1 MAEVLFSIT
10 AAGSTESSPPAGLA
24 CLSTEGARIVAYVSN
39 PDDPDGVLLDI
50 THDDVLQQ
58 SVVAGRRVAVLLCTL
73 IAYDFNN
80 VTKRWD
86 IGLEYDA
93 AALEDSER
101 VLTPCDICQAECF
114 TCDVQAK
121 LNARYGGSVD
131 GDWMDNYDGY
141 LDENSDLD
149 DGGLPVLDAP

>member
-1 MAEVLFSIT
+1 MAEVLFSII

-86 IGLEYDA
+86 IGLTYDA
-93 AALEDSER
+93 DALEDSER
-101 VLTPCDICQAECF
+101 ALTPCDICQAECF
-114 TCDVQAK
+114 SCDVQAK
-121 LNARYGGSVD
+121 LNVRYGSTVSQ
-131 GDWMDNYDGY
+131 DWLDDYEAY
-141 LDENSDLD
+141 LIENTELD
-149 DGGLPVLDAP
+149 DGGLSVLDPP